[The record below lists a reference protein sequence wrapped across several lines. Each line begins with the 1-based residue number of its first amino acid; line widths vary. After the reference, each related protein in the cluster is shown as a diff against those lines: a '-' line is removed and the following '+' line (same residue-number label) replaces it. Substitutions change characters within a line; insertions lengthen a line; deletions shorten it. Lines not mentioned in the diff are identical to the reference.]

1 MTSRL
6 RRHALL
12 AAIIVLATFMR
23 LWALGEWPHGL
34 DADEVSIGYNAY
46 SVLHTGADEYGER
59 WPAAFRAFGE
69 YKRPL
74 PIYATVPAIALFGLN
89 PTAVR
94 LPAALI
100 GVASVPLLYALV
112 LCLLRV
118 RVLALWASLF
128 LAVSPWH
135 IQFTR
140 GAREASFLFFATLW
154 LALALFAALR
164 SPPVRSGIWLC
175 AAAVALLTGVY
186 SYPSGVVFLPLL
198 AGVVL
203 LTRRRR
209 TARLLQA
216 IPRIWAAAAAGV
228 LLVGFIPLG
237 VQFADGR
244 AGARYAAVSIWSNP
258 GVVADSEQR
267 TVRDRAHGAPDVLQ
281 HPFVIATRRAAD
293 AYVSQFN
300 PSYLFTSGDQ
310 EPRHH
315 VSDHGNFYL
324 WDLPSILAGLVV
336 VSRRLRWAP
345 ARVILGWLAVGAI
358 PGSLT
363 VQSPHA
369 VRSLVMLPAWEMLA
383 AVGTIPLWRWMSRR
397 QLHWDWLA
405 LLGLSAVFYLYMAIG
420 HYRYEHAGS
429 FSSGW
434 LETFALADAEVRA
447 GGSDSVY
454 IPSDLPAPKDAYIY
468 ALFATAYDPAAYLAQ
483 GGSRANP
490 SSPYYPSA
498 GPMHFVPFEV
508 RPEKMAAFAEQPAP
522 RTLYVYSADAP
533 LPPGARVVRDM
544 RALSG
549 RVTLRLV
556 DFPSAI

>member
-1 MTSRL
+1 LTSRL
-6 RRHALL
+6 RRRASL
-12 AAIIVLATFMR
+12 AAIIVLAMLMR

-34 DADEVSIGYNAY
+34 DEDEVSIGYNAY
-46 SVLHTGADEYGER
+46 SILHTGADEYGER
-59 WPAAFRAFGE
+59 WPASFRAFGE

-74 PIYATVPAIALFGLN
+74 PVYATVPAIALFGLN

-112 LCLLRV
+112 LCLLRS
-118 RVLALWASLF
+118 RVLALWAALF
-128 LAVSPWH
+128 LALSPWH
-135 IQFTR
+135 VQFTR
-140 GAREASFLFFATLW
+140 GAREASFLFFAALW
-154 LALALFAALR
+154 LALALSTALR
-164 SPPVRSGIWLC
+164 SPPVRSGMWLC
-175 AAAVALLTGVY
+175 VAAVALLMGVY

-198 AGVVL
+198 AGVLL
-203 LTRRRR
+203 LTRPRR

-216 IPRIWAAAAAGV
+216 IPRIWAAVAAGV

-244 AGARYAAVSIWSNP
+244 AGARYAAVSIWSSP
-258 GVVADSEQR
+258 GVVADAEQR
-267 TVRDRAHGAPDVLQ
+267 TVRDRAHGAPDILQ
-281 HPFVIATRRAAD
+281 HPFVIAARRSAD
-293 AYVSQFN
+293 AYLSQFN

-310 EPRHH
+310 EPRHR

-324 WDLPSILAGLVV
+324 WDLPPILAGLVA

-358 PGSLT
+358 PGSLAI
-363 VQSPHA
+363 QSPHA

-383 AVGTIPLWRWMSRR
+383 AVGTIPLWRWLSHRR
-397 QLHWDWLA
+397 LQWDWLA
-405 LLGLSAVFYLYMAIG
+405 LLGLSVVFYLYMAIG

-429 FSSGW
+429 FKSGW

-447 GGSDSVY
+447 GRSDRVY
-454 IPSDLPAPKDAYIY
+454 IPSDVPALGNAYLY

-490 SSPYYPSA
+490 SSPYYPSP
-498 GPMHFVPFEV
+498 GPMRFDPFDV
-508 RPEKMAAFAEQPAP
+508 RLEEMAEFAERPVP
-522 RTLYVYSADAP
+522 RTLYVYSANAP

-544 RALSG
+544 RELSG
-549 RVTLRLV
+549 RVALRLI
-556 DFPSAI
+556 DFPSAS